1 MRQYTTPTLSIKVKG
16 VDLTAAD
23 SVWVTLANTAR
34 TNVITKDEPTLAVSG
49 SDTNIS
55 VTLTQEETR
64 RFSPRAKVDIQVNW
78 MTGDVRCAT
87 DIASVTAFENLLKEI
102 IEPEGET

>member
-16 VDLTAAD
+16 VDLTDAD
-23 SVWVTLANTAR
+23 SVWVTLANSTR
-34 TNVITKDEPTLAVSG
+34 TVVITKDEPTLAVSG
-49 SDTNIS
+49 SDTTCTI
-55 VTLTQEETR
+55 TLTQEETR
-64 RFSPRAKVDIQVNW
+64 RFAPKAKVDVQVNW

>member
-16 VDLTAAD
+16 VDLTSAD
-23 SVWVTLANTAR
+23 SVWVTIANTAR
-34 TNVITKDEPTLAVSG
+34 TVTITKDDPTLTVDNG
-49 SDTNIS
+49 DTICT
-55 VTLTQEETR
+55 VTLSQDETR
-64 RFSPRAKVDIQVNW
+64 RFFPKAKVDIQVNW

>member
-16 VDLTAAD
+16 VDLTSAE
-23 SVWVTLANTAR
+23 SVWVTIANTAR
-34 TNVITKDEPTLAVSG
+34 TITITKDGPTLTVDNG
-49 SDTNIS
+49 DTICT
-55 VTLTQEETR
+55 VTLTQDETR
-64 RFSPRAKVDIQVNW
+64 RFAPKAKVDIQVNW

>member
-1 MRQYTTPTLSIKVKG
+1 MRQYTTPTLTITVKG

-23 SVWVTLANTAR
+23 SVWVTIANKER
-34 TNVITKDEPTLAVSG
+34 NVVITKDEPTLTVSG
-49 SDTNIS
+49 SDTTCTI
-55 VTLTQEETR
+55 TLSQEETR
-64 RFSPRAKVDIQVNW
+64 RFAAKSKVDIQVNW
-78 MTGDVRCAT
+78 MTDAVRCAT

>member
-23 SVWVTLANTAR
+23 SVWVTIANTAR
-34 TNVITKDEPTLAVSG
+34 TVSITKDEPTMTVSG
-49 SDTNIS
+49 SDTNVTIS
-55 VTLTQEETR
+55 LTQDETR
-64 RFSPRAKVDIQVNW
+64 RFVPKAKVDIQVNW
-78 MTGDVRCAT
+78 MTGSVRCAT